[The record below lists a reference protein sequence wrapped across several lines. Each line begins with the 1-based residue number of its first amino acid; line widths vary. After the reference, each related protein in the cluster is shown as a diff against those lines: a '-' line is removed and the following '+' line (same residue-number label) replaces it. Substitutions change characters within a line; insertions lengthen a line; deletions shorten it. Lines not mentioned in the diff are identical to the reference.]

1 MSVINH
7 RDGAA
12 PLGNQEGGVPGPAPQ
27 GTHPTLL
34 SVASVPS
41 GPASPPRDGQISA
54 TGKGGHSR
62 KKRRASSTPG
72 ETDLREAWP
81 QLAFDPERCGLVPSQ
96 SGKCWPRYV
105 VVEAF
110 NPDEPLSKLSP
121 WALQKGFSGISASI
135 KNVKRL
141 GKTGAYLIE
150 CPDEKTSK
158 QLLVR
163 NATMFID
170 RKIKVTPHRTMNT
183 CRGVITVNMVDI
195 HEHLEEGLRDQGVT
209 NVHRVSRSGNPT
221 NTYFLT
227 FGTPTP
233 PEFIKIPF
241 MARIPVRSYVQKPLQ
256 CFNCWRFGHPQSKC
270 QANQVCRH
278 CGSKAHEGACPTP
291 TVCCNCKGSHSPTD
305 KTCPSY
311 LKEVKIQKI
320 RSEQRISFAEARKLV
335 EAAAPNGQSYAA
347 VTAST
352 TGQQGSSKQ
361 QVQPSNAPVA
371 VSKPLK
377 PQGVQFGVDLPDAL
391 RFEALALAKGLL
403 EELRAK
409 GGKTPTTKDA
419 SAQFAAEANSK
430 KTKKQ
435 TKSATAAAKAVKQTF
450 RSETSAVKAAKRAER
465 SAKPEEQ
472 VPKPAKKPSQA
483 KPGGSSAPKT
493 AEVEQAERPAPPKE
507 TPASA
512 PQAAAGRPSGAG
524 NTTTPTSRKG
534 NDTGFALKRPTLSFG
549 EGVVVQNSGGV
560 TFVDSKERKKQGVTP
575 APALQAAAG
584 NQSMPS
590 STPHSPMEVAH
601 TPAPAHQAAGGRAP
615 STSPSGRGA
624 LSSLGAKI
632 GEMFGAKPK
641 EKKKWRSASNLMGN
655 RSLNLLDREEPLRL
669 SNSYDDPFGSL
680 SGDRPLP
687 KPPLYPHERAS
698 EENRTEWG

>member
-465 SAKPEEQ
+465 SAKQ
-472 VPKPAKKPSQA
+472 VPKPANTPSQA
-483 KPGGSSAPKT
+483 KPGEATAPTSKK
-493 AEVEQAERPAPPKE
+493 AEAKQAEGPAPNKK
-507 TPASA
+507 TGNAPATA
-512 PQAAAGRPSGAG
+512 PQAAAGIPSESTTAPARRSGGASG
-524 NTTTPTSRKG
+524 S
-534 NDTGFALKRPTLSFG
+534 ALKDAPLIFG
-549 EGVVVQNSGGV
+549 DGVVVPPAG
-560 TFVDSKERKKQGVTP
+560 DSVFFTP
-575 APALQAAAG
+575 AP
-584 NQSMPS
+584 
-590 STPHSPMEVAH
+590 
-601 TPAPAHQAAGGRAP
+601 
-615 STSPSGRGA
+615 
-624 LSSLGAKI
+624 
-632 GEMFGAKPK
+632 
-641 EKKKWRSASNLMGN
+641 KKKVRSPVRPPTQRSFSSPNLYDP
-655 RSLNLLDREEPLRL
+655 LN
-669 SNSYDDPFGSL
+669 SL
-680 SGDRPLP
+680 SGDRP
-687 KPPLYPHERAS
+687 KPPRYPS
-698 EENRTEWG
+698 EIAAEEEGIWHNPIGEDGGTEWG